1 MGAGT
6 RLKKVANS
14 LLNRFNV
21 RIDSCTAERMEEKRL
36 AQLERRGHF
45 DRPIF
50 PVLPQFRVY
59 DPTPIF
65 DQVARD
71 AQCFAAISSGANAFS
86 LKNDY
91 FTTPDAE
98 VLYAVVQLYRPAK
111 IVEIGSGNSTQLF
124 RKAIIEAG
132 LNSHLTSID
141 PEPRRDIAKYADEIK
156 RYRVEDLCDFEFAER
171 LGGNDI
177 VFIDSSHQ
185 VALGNDVNW
194 LVLNI
199 LPTLASGVLVHF
211 HDIFLPYEYPRKVDH
226 RWNWTEQY
234 LVQAF
239 LTGNEPY
246 DVLWAGHY
254 LQQTYPQFE
263 SHFEQWNKSTAT
275 SLWLQKK

>member
-6 RLKKVANS
+6 RLKEVANL

-36 AQLERRGHF
+36 AQLGSRGHF
-45 DRPIF
+45 DCPIF

-59 DPTPIF
+59 DPKPIF

-71 AQCFAAISSGANAFS
+71 AQRFVGVSGDPNGFS

-98 VLYAVVQLYRPAK
+98 VLYAIVQLYRPAK

-124 RKAIIEAG
+124 RNASIEAG

-141 PEPRRDIAKYADEIK
+141 PEPRRDIAKYADEII
-156 RYRVEDLCDFEFAER
+156 RYRVEDLRDFEFAER
-171 LGGNDI
+171 LGRNDI

-194 LVLNI
+194 LVLNV
-199 LPTLASGVLVHF
+199 LPTLASGVLIHF

-239 LTGNEPY
+239 LTGNESHH
-246 DVLWAGHY
+246 VLWAGHY
-254 LQQTYPQFE
+254 LQRTYPKFADRFKNWDN
-263 SHFEQWNKSTAT
+263 SMAT
-275 SLWLQKK
+275 SLWLQKR